1 MYDKRSEEYE
11 ERREDKRGEK
21 VTGVGERNS
30 ASGILCIHPY
40 PKQPSP
46 AMPCLAVAS
55 MPCTVPTSVERRAL
69 GEFKEG
75 FLQR

>member
-1 MYDKRSEEYE
+1 MKGRVQRFLEMYDKRSEEYE

-40 PKQPSP
+40 PSQP
-46 AMPCLAVAS
+46 CH
-55 MPCTVPTSVERRAL
+55 AL
-69 GEFKEG
+69 P
-75 FLQR
+75 